1 MVKIE
6 RKTGS
11 VLRDQF
17 LILTTLILSFITSLQ
32 AENIGSRIM
41 DIPEQNEK
49 NTEPPNLSLPY
60 FNLGIGIGY
69 VWVNIKDFKEDFG
82 SGGSFEMGLEA
93 SLLVSSLSTTR
104 GVFTVIQFQTFSKDS
119 DKWPN
124 LTGSSS
130 LINGGVRYSWIDDG
144 YRIWL
149 GGGMSY
155 IWYMKEDPPYSDN
168 IETHGLYL
176 EVGNSTEL
184 SGPVEIF
191 MNLKYDYGL
200 TERLGGFLLLT
211 GVNYSI

>member
-1 MVKIE
+1 
-6 RKTGS
+6 
-11 VLRDQF
+11 
-17 LILTTLILSFITSLQ
+17 
-32 AENIGSRIM
+32 M
-41 DIPEQNEK
+41 DNPEQNEK
-49 NTEPPNLSLPY
+49 NTKPPNLSLPY

-104 GVFTVIQFQTFSKDS
+104 GIFTVIQFQTFSKDS

-130 LINGGVRYSWIDDG
+130 LISGGVRYSWIDDG

-155 IWYMKEDPPYSDN
+155 IWYTEVDPPYPDTME
-168 IETHGLYL
+168 ETSGLYL

-200 TERLGGFLLLT
+200 TERLGGFLLMT
-211 GVNYSI
+211 GVNYSIY